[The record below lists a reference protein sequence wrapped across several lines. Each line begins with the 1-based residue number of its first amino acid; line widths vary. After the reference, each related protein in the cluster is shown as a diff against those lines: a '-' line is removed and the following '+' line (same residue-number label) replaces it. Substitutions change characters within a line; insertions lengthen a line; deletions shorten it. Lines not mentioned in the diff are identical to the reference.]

1 MIHWGFH
8 RWLFL
13 FWLFLILKTSQCLL
27 ICVIQYLCALISTA
41 IRDLVNTQTC
51 YGSSFCPP
59 QITVD
64 LSSLLGY
71 DFEIGHE
78 IEISR
83 LKYFVPSFCYGG
95 LVVIS
100 ALRLMP
106 HVFFWEAQHMEDFF
120 CMNVELAQHSQLKI
134 SHGQNDCFCLNC
146 ALGFQHRYK
155 SWLTNFAPGTISEL
169 FTTGTPARR
178 LLVKKSVSPLYR
190 CSWHQETPSFEVNQ
204 DEPTAYGNTSSE
216 WSADHLRTL
225 VLVCL
230 VVFAESPLIVMDAL
244 WPSFSLKPGM
254 WLSSRWWMGT
264 QSFLID
270 TFWPQIG
277 SQHDVPPRWIKGAS
291 VMESILWQSAKC
303 WRILALCQL
312 QRTMG
317 LWGELLLGVE
327 TRQHAH
333 REAENPAFGGVFL
346 CLKIV
351 SMPSWRSHLLQS

>member
-146 ALGFQHRYK
+146 AVGFQHRYK
-155 SWLTNFAPGTISEL
+155 SWLSNFAPGSISEVL
-169 FTTGTPARR
+169 RR
-178 LLVKKSVSPLYR
+178 GHLHEDCWWKSPFRLCIDAPDIKKPHRLRSTKTSPLLMA
-190 CSWHQETPSFEVNQ
+190 TPRQN
-204 DEPTAYGNTSSE
+204 DLLTTWEP
-216 WSADHLRTL
+216 W
-225 VLVCL
+225 
-230 VVFAESPLIVMDAL
+230 F
-244 WPSFSLKPGM
+244 
-254 WLSSRWWMGT
+254 
-264 QSFLID
+264 
-270 TFWPQIG
+270 
-277 SQHDVPPRWIKGAS
+277 
-291 VMESILWQSAKC
+291 
-303 WRILALCQL
+303 
-312 QRTMG
+312 
-317 LWGELLLGVE
+317 
-327 TRQHAH
+327 
-333 REAENPAFGGVFL
+333 
-346 CLKIV
+346 
-351 SMPSWRSHLLQS
+351 

>member
-1 MIHWGFH
+1 MFADLCHSILVCIDFYGYQRFSQHPDLLWQ
-8 RWLFL
+8 FL
-13 FWLFLILKTSQCLL
+13 LSSPDHSRSIVATGLRLRNRSRDWDLKAQ
-27 ICVIQYLCALISTA
+27 VLCALILLWGFGRYLSIALDASCLLLRSSAHGGFFLYERWVGSTFTVENLPWSKWLLLSELCSRLSA
-41 IRDLVNTQTC
+41 SLQELIVQ
-51 YGSSFCPP
+51 FCPWF
-59 QITVD
+59 
-64 LSSLLGY
+64 
-71 DFEIGHE
+71 DFR
-78 IEISR
+78 SVT
-83 LKYFVPSFCYGG
+83 K
-95 LVVIS
+95 
-100 ALRLMP
+100 
-106 HVFFWEAQHMEDFF
+106 
-120 CMNVELAQHSQLKI
+120 
-134 SHGQNDCFCLNC
+134 
-146 ALGFQHRYK
+146 
-155 SWLTNFAPGTISEL
+155 
-169 FTTGTPARR
+169 GTPARR